1 MKVYNKSKYTISFE
15 GRAARTEKEFK
26 LEKALA
32 LMIAVSVLEM
42 IAVIVCAVYV
52 LFNGVSATGIAALCV
67 LFAASAAA
75 LVVFLLLRRSLHL
88 MSEQVSQSEDS
99 IAALGELN
107 GTLRAQRHDFLNHL
121 QVVYSL
127 IDLGKYDDAN
137 AYIEKVYGD
146 IQKVSSVMRTSIP
159 AVNAILHAKQLM
171 CESRGITVD
180 FDIRTTL
187 SELPLEDW
195 EFCRVLGNIIDNSI
209 HALAETSRE
218 KRLRIEIFEDLRG
231 FRFRISNTGPAIPPE
246 LWQRIFEEGFT
257 TRPTGD
263 GMGLAICRKLLSSC
277 GGSLR
282 VLSDDAETVFE
293 GELPRRAELPT
304 R

>member
-1 MKVYNKSKYTISFE
+1 MQ
-15 GRAARTEKEFK
+15 TEKLFK
-26 LEKALA
+26 LEKAVV
-32 LMIAVSVLEM
+32 LMIAVSVLEI
-42 IAVIVCAVYV
+42 IAVIACAVYALV
-52 LFNGVSATGIAALCV
+52 NGISATGIAALGV
-67 LFAASAAA
+67 LLAASGSA
-75 LVVFLLLRRSLHL
+75 LVVFLLLRRSLNL
-88 MSEQVSQSEDS
+88 MSEKVSQSEDS
-99 IAALGELN
+99 IAALGALN

-127 IDLGKYDDAN
+127 IDIQKYDDAN

-146 IQKVSSVMRTSIP
+146 IQKVNSVMRTSIP

-187 SELPLEDW
+187 SELPMEDW

-209 HALAETSRE
+209 HALAGNNRE
-218 KRLRIEIFEDLRG
+218 KRLRIEIFEELRG

-246 LWQRIFEEGFT
+246 LWHRIFEEGFT
-257 TRPTGD
+257 TRPTGE
-263 GMGLAICRKLLSSC
+263 GMGLAICRRLLSSC

-282 VLSDDAETVFE
+282 VFSDDAETVFE
-293 GELPRRAELPT
+293 GELPRTAERLT